1 MVDIR
6 GFLPVSLI
14 EYPGK
19 ISSVVFTGGCNFRC
33 PFCHNRD
40 LVIGLD
46 GMDKISE
53 EDLLNKI
60 EKKKEWI
67 DAVCFTGGEPTLNAD
82 LPFLFEKIKKIKGIS
97 SDPLLIML
105 ETNGTNPEMILDLI
119 EKNFVDYIAMD
130 IKAPFEEYRKLGA
143 SGEMIEKIKKSA
155 EILKFPSFGRRG
167 EGWFFNENRVEF
179 RITAAPEIVT
189 LDNIKKIGEQI
200 KGAKKAVLQQFRPN
214 ITLDENWQ
222 KKSPCCE
229 EDLNKMAE
237 VLRDFIE
244 EAEIR

>member
-1 MVDIR
+1 MDIR

-14 EYPGK
+14 EYPGQ
-19 ISSVVFTGGCNFRC
+19 ISSVVFTGGCNLRC

-46 GMDKISE
+46 RTDKISE

-60 EKKKEWI
+60 ENKKEWI

-119 EKNFVDYIAMD
+119 ERNLVDYIAMD
-130 IKAPFEEYRKLGA
+130 IKTPFEDYRKLGA

-155 EILKFPSFGRRG
+155 EILGNTTDATPTTDRIG
-167 EGWFFNENRVEF
+167 VEF

-214 ITLDENWQ
+214 VTLDESWQ
-222 KKSPCCE
+222 KKQSHSE
-229 EDLNKMAE
+229 EVLKEMAE
-237 VLRDFIE
+237 ILREFAE
-244 EAEIR
+244 EVVI